1 MNCIMWRSQ
10 WLNLYF
16 FIVLVSGIS
25 KLKPDFFFVKNLVFF
40 PALHGNESAG
50 ITTSTRLSIYC

>member
-25 KLKPDFFFVKNLVFF
+25 KLKPDFFLLK
-40 PALHGNESAG
+40 
-50 ITTSTRLSIYC
+50 T